1 MKFEYCE
8 VIDLTLPITSGMDI
22 PTGLR
27 ATLPP
32 VEFKLYSRAEE
43 QGLQVGH
50 LSTPIHAG
58 THLDTP
64 RHIYPDG
71 KTLDEISMDAFI
83 GKGICVDVSQAKEN
97 EEVTV

>member
-43 QGLQVGH
+43 QGLQVEREYIERY
-50 LSTPIHAG
+50 LIDALAVDDLNSYMT
-58 THLDTP
+58 
-64 RHIYPDG
+64 
-71 KTLDEISMDAFI
+71 EI
-83 GKGICVDVSQAKEN
+83 
-97 EEVTV
+97 TVRLLK